1 MDEHTLQTYLSSEY
15 QGEDSFLKT
24 IIFPI
29 FGEENYE
36 TAWQL
41 PVLED
46 EELLGM
52 ATRTGIKDIVKYGT
66 ISVGHVTIDIFDVTV
81 SDSVQ
86 MQRNRVGIQQ
96 LIRRIMNT
104 YSSAFIIFHYKENWQ
119 LDWRFSFCQKD
130 DKNITEAKRYTFLL
144 GPGQSCRTAA
154 QNFMKLLGKNGNVQR
169 DDIVKAFDV
178 EALSKEFF
186 NKYKEH
192 YDRFCAYVYNNKE
205 NQELFGEEFTQCEDK
220 TIRDYVKK
228 LLGRIVF
235 LHFLQKKGWMGVPA
249 DKPWGEGD
257 RQFMKSL
264 FDKATDEQKANYL
277 DEVLEPLFANA
288 LDVDRKA
295 NDDLFDC
302 GVEGFRNVKIP
313 YLNGGLFERDKM
325 DEPKSTFS
333 RNLFADLFNFLY
345 QYNFTID
352 ENDPNDAEVGVDP
365 EMLGRIFEN
374 LLEDNKDKG
383 AFYTPKEI
391 VQYMCRES
399 LIAYLQTDVKDE
411 AVKSQIREF
420 VATYNAGLL
429 SADLTASIDQ
439 KLKDVKICD
448 PAIGSG
454 AFPMGLMKELYL
466 CRSVIEGFDG
476 SKAAEIKKHIIQQN
490 IYGVDIEKG
499 AVDIARLR
507 FWLSLILDEETPHA
521 LPNLDFKIMQGNS
534 LLEQYEGIDLS
545 GMTLDEQTKRR
556 AKVGDAYQTSFAF
569 DEKLA
574 LENIQKA
581 KKQYYLTDSHD
592 AKLSLR
598 KIIDDNVKNYI
609 LNLKGCTPD
618 IQRKLENLPIPNDK
632 FFLWH
637 IYFKEVFDNG
647 GFDIV
652 IANPPYIDSESMTNQ
667 GMGVLRD
674 ILKNRHKCLEG
685 NWDMY
690 MAFLE
695 YSLSVAKIVVFI
707 TPDKWLSKPFGKKFR
722 GTRMIE
728 RMSAIT
734 RAGSKVFE
742 NATVDAII
750 TLFVD
755 KSDKLSVN
763 EFESEQNVVK
773 ITNKGVHSIKNLQ
786 DPFII
791 DYLFAE
797 NINVIKKMDTQEGKV
812 IDLAECEGACA
823 TSDAYKLQPYI
834 SDVSVPNYIDD
845 YIVINTGTISKF
857 YNRWGLS
864 PMRYL
869 GNSYLY
875 PTVKRSD
882 FHKNF
887 GSTYVRRASRPK
899 VIFKGLNLLDVCLD
913 KDAIVLPAKTTNV
926 ICSED
931 IGLLKFLCGLLN
943 SKLVFYYIK
952 LKYSSSSYCGGI
964 TFTKDMINYLPV
976 NTNVDKSHIVEL
988 VDKIISLKELNP
1000 LNDTSDL
1007 ESEIDRLVYDLY
1019 GLTEDEIAI
1028 VEGTSI

>member
-1 MDEHTLQTYLSSEY
+1 MDERTLQTYLSSEY

-46 EELLGM
+46 EELQGM

-186 NKYKEH
+186 NKYNEH

-205 NQELFGEEFTQCEDK
+205 NPELFGEEFTQCEDK

-277 DEVLEPLFANA
+277 DEVLEPLFAEA

-333 RNLFADLFNFLY
+333 RELFANLFNFLY

-383 AFYTPKEI
+383 AFYTPREI

-399 LIAYLQTDVKDE
+399 LIAYLQTDVEDE
-411 AVKSQIREF
+411 AVKSQIRAF
-420 VATYNAGLL
+420 VATYNADLL

-556 AKVGDAYQTSFAF
+556 AKAGDAYQTTFAF

-581 KKQYYLTDSHD
+581 IKQYYLTDSHD

-618 IQRKLENLPIPNDK
+618 IQRKLENLPIPNDQ

-637 IYFKEVFDNG
+637 IYFKEVFDKG

-652 IANPPYIDSESMTNQ
+652 IGNPPYGAKLSEENKNLYRKVYPETQFKIDT
-667 GMGVLRD
+667 
-674 ILKNRHKCLEG
+674 
-685 NWDMY
+685 
-690 MAFLE
+690 
-695 YSLSVAKIVVFI
+695 YSLFVLQALDLQRNNGICYYIIPNTFLDNYFEEQVRCKLLNNKVIEINDLTDKVFSSAVVHSMIFAFCKSNSADNYLVKSNSSKQLSEDFILIEKAYFENQPQHSLSIGSYSNSSLKIN
-707 TPDKWLSKPFGKKFR
+707 
-722 GTRMIE
+722 
-728 RMSAIT
+728 MSA
-734 RAGSKVFE
+734 
-742 NATVDAII
+742 
-750 TLFVD
+750 
-755 KSDKLSVN
+755 
-763 EFESEQNVVK
+763 
-773 ITNKGVHSIKNLQ
+773 
-786 DPFII
+786 
-791 DYLFAE
+791 
-797 NINVIKKMDTQEGKV
+797 
-812 IDLAECEGACA
+812 
-823 TSDAYKLQPYI
+823 
-834 SDVSVPNYIDD
+834 
-845 YIVINTGTISKF
+845 
-857 YNRWGLS
+857 
-864 PMRYL
+864 
-869 GNSYLY
+869 
-875 PTVKRSD
+875 
-882 FHKNF
+882 
-887 GSTYVRRASRPK
+887 
-899 VIFKGLNLLDVCLD
+899 
-913 KDAIVLPAKTTNV
+913 
-926 ICSED
+926 
-931 IGLLKFLCGLLN
+931 
-943 SKLVFYYIK
+943 
-952 LKYSSSSYCGGI
+952 
-964 TFTKDMINYLPV
+964 
-976 NTNVDKSHIVEL
+976 
-988 VDKIISLKELNP
+988 
-1000 LNDTSDL
+1000 
-1007 ESEIDRLVYDLY
+1007 
-1019 GLTEDEIAI
+1019 
-1028 VEGTSI
+1028 